1 MWIGYAVFIKL
12 KDYLCNSWGCN
23 LNQKLSW
30 GDVFCGSWLGFMMM
44 TVTGI
49 HEPVTMVTSQAP
61 HIMHPS
67 PHKYHSSSS
76 PYTTTTIAATPQLDL
91 DLIEMMF
98 QMVYG
103 VCCLILVAKYVSR
116 WRCWWMEHFTS
127 ILHQFKIFDFFDFIY
142 SLDKYMIRNKIHFN
156 NNLDELSFFLKLM
169 LLV

>member
-49 HEPVTMVTSQAP
+49 HEPVTIVTSQAP

-91 DLIEMMF
+91 DLIEIMF
-98 QMVYG
+98 PNVNYSMWFAVYW
-103 VCCLILVAKYVSR
+103 LQNMYVSR
-116 WRCWWMEHFTS
+116 WRCWWTEH
-127 ILHQFKIFDFFDFIY
+127 IF
-142 SLDKYMIRNKIHFN
+142 LPLIRFYINEQKNVLTTI
-156 NNLDELSFFLKLM
+156 
-169 LLV
+169 